1 MAKQVFGQL
10 AIFEPQM
17 NFAGG
22 GETARVEIY
31 GAIGWDV
38 YGPDFLRA
46 LNALPDTVGDIDL
59 RIHSYGGSV
68 TEGWAIAQALKNH
81 PATVTGTVEGTAASM
96 ASVIAMSCDR
106 LVMPKNSYLMIH
118 RVTGGA
124 MGDADEMDNAARTVR
139 QMESDIVNFYA
150 EKTGIAAEEIR
161 EMMAAETWL
170 NGEEALALGFCHEV
184 IAEVQAVALVGEKN
198 VVAEF
203 GHVPAAIAMANGL
216 EEPPAEEETEEENE
230 PAQDTEGSEEEHV
243 NDDEDENVDAET
255 PEPSEENNVA
265 APSAIGAVLG
275 RLKNLIGGPGD
286 GPAQNVAALNAENV
300 RLIAEVEILTADRD
314 AAVMERN
321 ALRDRLETLE
331 AEARTVEAMI
341 AECGFSRAEADA
353 LPAPCDDEDSTG
365 ARSEA
370 TVLDQFNSMPAGEA
384 RRKFYREN
392 KDAILKLQLELGE

>member
-170 NGEEALALGFCHEV
+170 NGKEALEKGFCHEV
-184 IAEVQAVALVGEKN
+184 AGEVQAVALVGEKA
-198 VVAEF
+198 VVEKLGSLPGPVAEAH
-203 GHVPAAIAMANGL
+203 GIQN
-216 EEPPAEEETEEENE
+216 EPTAKDAKEAKEVEKTDEETDKATDEGTDEGAGAPEEVPEV
-230 PAQDTEGSEEEHV
+230 P
-243 NDDEDENVDAET
+243 ET
-255 PEPSEENNVA
+255 
-265 APSAIGAVLG
+265 AVESLLG
-275 RLKNLIGGPGD
+275 KVKNLFGGSAD
-286 GPAQNVAALNAENV
+286 GRAQNVAALTAENS
-300 RLIAEVEILTADRD
+300 RLIAEGETLRADLA
-314 AAVMERN
+314 AAVMERDEFRER
-321 ALRDRLETLE
+321 LQTLET
-331 AEARTVEAMI
+331 EARKVEAVI
-341 AECGFSRAEADA
+341 AECGFSPAEAES
-353 LPAPCDDEDSTG
+353 LPGPSDDDG
-365 ARSEA
+365 EA
-370 TVLDQFNSMPAGEA
+370 SAGSAANVLDQFRSMPAGAA
-384 RRKFYREN
+384 RTEFFREN
-392 KDAILKLQLELGE
+392 KAEILRLMDAEGE

>member
-10 AIFEPQM
+10 AIFEPSQ

-81 PATVTGTVEGTAASM
+81 KATVTGTVEGTAASM

-106 LVMPKNSYLMIH
+106 LVMAKNSYLMIH

-124 MGDADEMDNAARTVR
+124 VGDADEMDNAARTVR

-150 EKTGIAAEEIR
+150 EKTGIETEEIR
-161 EMMAAETWL
+161 EMMARETWL
-170 NGEEALALGFCHEV
+170 NGEEAFELGFCHEV
-184 IAEVQAVALVGEKN
+184 TGEVQAVALVGEKN

-216 EEPPAEEETEEENE
+216 EDVQAEEETEEDTDETEVTENDS
-230 PAQDTEGSEEEHV
+230 QNEEV
-243 NDDEDENVDAET
+243 TDET
-255 PEPSEENNVA
+255 PDESEENDV
-265 APSAIGAVLG
+265 APSGAIGSVLG
-275 RLKNLIGGPGD
+275 RLKNLIGGAGD
-286 GPAQNVAALNAENV
+286 GPVQNVAALTAENG
-300 RLIAEVEILTADRD
+300 RLIAEVENLTADRD
-314 AAVMERN
+314 AAVMERDT
-321 ALRDRLETLE
+321 LRDRLETLE

-341 AECGFSRAEADA
+341 AECGFSRAEAEA
-353 LPAPCDDEDSTG
+353 LPAPCDEEDSAG

-370 TVLDQFNSMPAGEA
+370 AVLDQVNSMAPGEA

-392 KDAILKLQLELGE
+392 NDQILKLQLERGE